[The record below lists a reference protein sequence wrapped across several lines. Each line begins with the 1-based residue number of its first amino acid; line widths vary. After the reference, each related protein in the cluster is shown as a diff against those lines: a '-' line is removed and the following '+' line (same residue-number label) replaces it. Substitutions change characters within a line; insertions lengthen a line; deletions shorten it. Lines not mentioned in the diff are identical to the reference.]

1 MMKRTLIFLV
11 AALCSSCVTF
21 YANPT
26 LTDPA
31 GIFVEKDDRPLLSVD
46 RFRTISLAE
55 IDGLPVSHMFTS
67 SNGNEIRVEPGKRKI
82 LFQVRYRN
90 EHLGNT
96 YQAYFLIEIP
106 VKSGT
111 RYKIDAD
118 VSGDHKVVFTIA
130 DMAVPDIP
138 LGQFAALGQKVVPN
152 MTYAVPGGGFVII
165 PSK

>member
-1 MMKRTLIFLV
+1 MMKLTLIFLV

-21 YANPT
+21 YTNPT
-26 LTDPA
+26 PTEPA

-67 SNGNEIRVEPGKRKI
+67 SSNGNEIRVEPGKRKI
-82 LFQVRYRN
+82 LFRVRYRN

-96 YQAYFLIEIP
+96 YQAYFLVEIP
-106 VKSGT
+106 VRSGT

-130 DMAVPDIP
+130 DMSAPDT
-138 LGQFAALGQKVVPN
+138 LWGN
-152 MTYAVPGGGFVII
+152 
-165 PSK
+165 SRR